1 VYRAV
6 FYSGELPGILEVCA
20 LTDPGRVRTTNQDF
34 FRIVPELG
42 LYVVADGMGGARGGA
57 RASQVAVE
65 TVEEILGKSP
75 HRDAAALLGAVEEAN
90 QRVLREA
97 TSDPRFEGMGTT
109 LVAALE
115 TGDYDLAIASVGD
128 SRAYVFEAGKLRA
141 ITEDQTWVQEVGRT
155 LGIDEEALKTHPMR
169 HVLTMA
175 VGVGPAIRIRYYGV
189 NLKPDT
195 LMMLSSDGLHGVVPE
210 DQIEQILDE
219 THATF
224 QEKCA
229 ELISAANEAGSP
241 DNVTVLLIR
250 RAR

>member
-1 VYRAV
+1 MYRAV
-6 FYSGELPGILEVCA
+6 FYSEGLPGILEACA

-57 RASQVAVE
+57 RASQIAVE
-65 TVEEILGKSP
+65 TVEEILGKAP

-109 LVAALE
+109 VVAVLE
-115 TGDYDLAIASVGD
+115 TGENDLAIASVGD
-128 SRAYVFEAGKLRA
+128 SRAYVFEGGKLRA

-155 LGIDEEALKTHPMR
+155 LGLDEVSLKTHPMR

-175 VGVGPAIRIRYYGV
+175 VGVGPAIRIRYYAV
-189 NLKPDT
+189 SLQPDT
-195 LMMLSSDGLHGVVPE
+195 VMMLSSDGLHGVVPE
-210 DQIEQILDE
+210 AQIEQILSDA
-219 THATF
+219 HATF
-224 QEKCA
+224 EEKCR
-229 ELISAANEAGSP
+229 ELIAAANDAGSP

-250 RAR
+250 RAN